1 MNLPPGRERR
11 LMYERSRN
19 RVSNIWINRNNS
31 LIVRENLYDNLYN
44 NLYINEEIKSG
55 GLISKD
61 LLKNTMVLTNLFS
74 DTYENDDKICL
85 ICHEQMTKNSIVRK
99 LKCNHFYHIN
109 CIDTWLINNNTCPKC
124 RNKII

>member
-19 RVSNIWINRNNS
+19 RVIVSNMWINRNNR
-31 LIVRENLYDNLYN
+31 LNVRENMYDNLYRN
-44 NLYINEEIKSG
+44 EINSG

-85 ICHEQMTKNSIVRK
+85 ICHEQMTMNSIVRK

-109 CIDTWLINNNTCPKC
+109 CVDTWLINNNTCPKC